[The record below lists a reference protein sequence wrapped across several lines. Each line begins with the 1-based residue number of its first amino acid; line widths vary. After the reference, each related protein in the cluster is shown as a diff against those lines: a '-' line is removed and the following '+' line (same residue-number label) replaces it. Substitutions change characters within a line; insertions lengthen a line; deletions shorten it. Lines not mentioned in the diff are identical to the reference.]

1 MATDK
6 TFTVAGVSKHKGEY
20 KVRFANDIMRIKNLD
35 KAGHEDIRL
44 AELDKPMSKYDAI
57 KAISTMTEFA
67 DAAAQAVITE
77 YLEDKAPKTKAAPA
91 KAPAKATKAK
101 APAKAPKAT
110 KVTVPAD
117 AEDAPF

>member
-44 AELDKPMSKYDAI
+44 CELDKAMTKFDAI
-57 KAISTMTEFA
+57 KAISTMAEFS
-67 DAAAQAVITE
+67 DAAAQSCISE
-77 YLEDKAPKTKAAPA
+77 YLEDKAPKAKTAPA
-91 KAPAKATKAK
+91 KVPAKATPKAK
-101 APAKAPKAT
+101 ATAPKA
-110 KVTVPAD
+110 KVTED
-117 AEDAPF
+117 EDAPF

>member
-44 AELDKPMSKYDAI
+44 AELDTAMSKYDAV

-77 YLEDKAPKTKAAPA
+77 YLEDKAPKSKAAPA
-91 KAPAKATKAK
+91 KAPAKTTTKAK
-101 APAKAPKAT
+101 APAKAKAS
-110 KVTVPAD
+110 KATVPAD

>member
-44 AELDKPMSKYDAI
+44 AELDTAMSKYDAI

-67 DAAAQAVITE
+67 DAAAQAVISE
-77 YLEDKAPKTKAAPA
+77 YLEDKAPKTKAAPV

>member
-44 AELDKPMSKYDAI
+44 AELDTAMSKYDAI

-77 YLEDKAPKTKAAPA
+77 YLEDKAPKQPKAKVSKPVA
-91 KAPAKATKAK
+91 KAPAKATKT
-101 APAKAPKAT
+101 PAKVTA
-110 KVTVPAD
+110 KVTED
-117 AEDAPF
+117 EDAPF